1 MFGRHFE
8 STIESCLVAMF
19 EMLINRMVLKN
30 PTRNVIYDGDKST
43 DQKTD
48 MTTHYPLSNPLIR
61 FLDKMPESWTRMD
74 MIRIIEEKPIE
85 KLVFHYTGLDG
96 KLKEL
101 RLPLFD
107 RYRAEKILTDGER
120 VDGSSIFKG
129 LVDTGLSDLYVVPD
143 YSTAFLNPFE
153 SGSLDFI
160 CRYLTPDGQLAPFAP
175 DTILL
180 KADRHLKETCGVQLK
195 AFGELEFYLLFR
207 DDDPLYHASK
217 QKGYHAASP
226 FIKGGQ
232 LLDEMMRA
240 LAQMTGSVKYAHSEV
255 GYVEHVYSATPEI
268 NGRHAE
274 QMEIEFLPMPVLPA
288 ADAVVLA
295 KWLIRNIAYRHQAVA
310 TFAPKIE
317 EGIAGNGM
325 HIHIELQR
333 DEKNAMLDRAGQLST
348 DARRVI
354 GGLCTF
360 ADSLTAFGNTAASS
374 YLRLVPDQ
382 EAPTRVCWSD
392 MNRSAMIRVPLGWTK
407 ATHLARVINPQTEE
421 TGAVPCGM
429 QTVELRTADGSA
441 LVHAFLAGIV
451 MATEWGLTHDES
463 LKTAETLYVQGNI
476 FKNPAVFDKLP
487 RIPSNC
493 VESSRIL
500 NEKRGLYQR
509 DGLFPPSVIEYFIHL
524 LRAEN
529 DEILQKT
536 LSELPPD
543 DRLNETRKIMHKDLH
558 RH

>member
-1 MFGRHFE
+1 MR
-8 STIESCLVAMF
+8 
-19 EMLINRMVLKN
+19 
-30 PTRNVIYDGDKST
+30 
-43 DQKTD
+43 KTV

-74 MIRIIEEKPIE
+74 MIRVIEEKSIE
-85 KLVFHYTGLDG
+85 KLTFHYTGLDG

-107 RYRAEKILTDGER
+107 RHRTEKILADGER

-180 KADRHLKETCGVQLK
+180 KADRHLKETCGAQLM
-195 AFGELEFYLLFR
+195 ALGELEFYLLCR

-226 FIKGGQ
+226 FIKGGK
-232 LLDEMMRA
+232 LLDDMTRA
-240 LAQMTGSVKYAHSEV
+240 LMQITGAVKYAHSEV
-255 GYVEHVYSATPEI
+255 GYVEHVYSTTSEI

-274 QMEIEFLPMPVLPA
+274 QMEIEFLPMPVLRA
-288 ADAVVLA
+288 ADAVVIA
-295 KWLIRNIAYRHQAVA
+295 KWLIRNIAHRNQTVA

-317 EGIAGNGM
+317 EGIAGNGL
-325 HIHIELQR
+325 HVHVEIRR
-333 DEKNAMLDRAGQLST
+333 DGKNTMRDTAGQLSS
-348 DARRVI
+348 DARRLI

-360 ADSLTAFGNTAASS
+360 ADSLTAFGNTVASS

-382 EAPTRVCWSD
+382 EAPTRICWSD

-407 ATHLARVINPQTEE
+407 AAHLAKIVNPQTEE
-421 TGAVPCGM
+421 ATTEHSGT
-429 QTVELRTADGSA
+429 QTVELRSADGSA
-441 LVHAFLAGIV
+441 LVHAFLAGVV
-451 MATEWGLTHDES
+451 MATEWGLTHDEN
-463 LKTAETLYVQGNI
+463 LKTAETLYVHGNI
-476 FKNPAVFDKLP
+476 FKNPAVFDRLP
-487 RIPSNC
+487 LIPANC

-500 NEKRGLYQR
+500 NEKRALYQR
-509 DGLFPPSVIEYFIHL
+509 DGLFPPSVIDYFVHL
-524 LRAEN
+524 LRSEN

-536 LSELPPD
+536 LAELPPD
-543 DRLNETRKIMHKDLH
+543 DRLSETRKIMHRDLH

>member
-1 MFGRHFE
+1 MNQ
-8 STIESCLVAMF
+8 SVVMP
-19 EMLINRMVLKN
+19 MLAN
-30 PTRNVIYDGDKST
+30 
-43 DQKTD
+43 
-48 MTTHYPLSNPLIR
+48 YPLSNPLIR

-74 MIRIIEEKPIE
+74 MIRIIEEKSIE
-85 KLVFHYTGLDG
+85 KLTFHYTGLDG

-107 RYRAEKILTDGER
+107 RNRAEKILTDGER

-153 SGSLDFI
+153 TGSLDFI

-180 KADRHLKETCGVQLK
+180 KADRHLTETCGVQLR

-226 FIKGGQ
+226 FIKGGT
-232 LLDEMMRA
+232 LLDEMMSA
-240 LAQMTGSVKYAHSEV
+240 LARITGSVKYAHSEV
-255 GYVEHVYSATPEI
+255 GYVEHVYSTTPEI

-274 QMEIEFLPMPVLPA
+274 QMEIEFLPMPVPRA
-288 ADAVVLA
+288 ADAVVMA

-317 EGIAGNGM
+317 EGIAGNGL
-325 HIHIELQR
+325 HFHIELRR

-360 ADSLTAFGNTAASS
+360 ADSLTAFGNTVASS

-392 MNRSAMIRVPLGWTK
+392 MNRSAMIRVPLGWTNT
-407 ATHLARVINPQTEE
+407 THLAKIINPHTEDVDA
-421 TGAVPCGM
+421 TSADM
-429 QTVELRTADGSA
+429 QTVEMRTADGSA
-441 LVHAFLAGIV
+441 HVHAFLAGLTI
-451 MATEWGLTHDES
+451 AAEWGLTHDES
-463 LKTAETLYVQGNI
+463 LRTADRLYVQGNI
-476 FKNPAVFDKLP
+476 SKDPEVLDKLP
-487 RIPSNC
+487 RIPASC

-500 NEKRGLYQR
+500 NEKRAWYQR
-509 DGLFPPSVIEYFIHL
+509 DGLFPPSVIDYFIQL

-529 DEILQKT
+529 DEMLQKT
-536 LSELPPD
+536 LVELPPE
-543 DRLNETRKIMHKDLH
+543 DRLSETRKIMHRDLH
-558 RH
+558 QH